1 MARGRAVLPTAALQF
16 FTCECEV
23 RHVWIRR
30 MLIRC
35 VPQYLRW
42 TATENGQLSA
52 MRTKNKKFQPRNFA
66 GYLQAHQHAY
76 AWAQK
81 AIVCRSTGK
90 FAQARAAVAKVNH
103 WLRRIAMLEAASAR
117 TVCSQRE

>member
-1 MARGRAVLPTAALQF
+1 MPTAALQF
-16 FTCECEV
+16 FICECEV
-23 RHVWIRR
+23 RHVSIKR

-42 TATENGQLSA
+42 IATANGQLSS
-52 MRTKNKKFQPRNFA
+52 MRTKNNKFRPRNFA
-66 GYLQAHQHAY
+66 DYLQAHQHAY
-76 AWAQK
+76 AWAEK
-81 AIVCRSTGK
+81 AMVCRSTGK

-117 TVCSQRE
+117 TI

>member
-1 MARGRAVLPTAALQF
+1 VARGCAVLPTAASQS

-23 RHVWIRR
+23 RHVWIKR

-42 TATENGQLSA
+42 IATANGQLSS
-52 MRTKNKKFQPRNFA
+52 MRTKNNKFQPPDFA
-66 GYLQAHQHAY
+66 DYLQAHQHAY

-81 AIVCRSTGK
+81 AMVCRSAGK
-90 FAQARAAVAKVNH
+90 LAQARAAVAKVNH
-103 WLRRIAMLEAASAR
+103 WLRRIAMLEAANAG
-117 TVCSQRE
+117 TI